1 MYTKELDSYRPK
13 ASDSEKTKELGPK
26 KIIKILFLPTY
37 QLVITPAKD
46 FFYKAVKSP
55 FLSIHRLAT
64 LDYFKSE
71 DKEPDPS
78 IRDWLRILFLRKR
91 AWEYRG
97 YGLIGLVTLS
107 IAVVVYWRMAIEVI
121 TDAFMLHP
129 LLGIICIGGASIPLC
144 GLMPLTPIFIWPKII
159 LRLLFGDVNPG
170 DVARSIDNG
179 TWKKNY
185 NSKYESVLAFLLF
198 DPVGRLAQDFPYKDS
213 HLSYLGEY
221 LDPVSHD
228 TLVNRWITSKSD
240 PRIQWR
246 LLGGD
251 IRGRV
256 QHRYVSEEVARVM
269 NTSNKQEEEK

>member
-1 MYTKELDSYRPK
+1 MYTKELGSYSTK
-13 ASDSEKTKELGPK
+13 TADSEETKELGSK
-26 KIIKILFLPTY
+26 KNIKTFPPNY
-37 QLVITPAKD
+37 QLFIKAAKKLL
-46 FFYKAVKSP
+46 YEGAKSI
-55 FLSIHRLAT
+55 FLSTRRLAT
-64 LDYFKSE
+64 FDYLKSE
-71 DKEPDPS
+71 DKTEHTS
-78 IRDWLRILFLRKR
+78 IRYWFRMLFLRKR
-91 AWEYRG
+91 AWEYRLE
-97 YGLIGLVTLS
+97 GLIE
-107 IAVVVYWRMAIEVI
+107 VVP
-121 TDAFMLHP
+121 FLMLF
-129 LLGIICIGGASIPLC
+129 LLFDQKERRRVFQKIVLYIP
-144 GLMPLTPIFIWPKII
+144 
-159 LRLLFGDVNPG
+159 FGDVNS
-170 DVARSIDNG
+170 VCIVQCINVG
-179 TWKKNY
+179 TWKKTY

-269 NTSNKQEEEK
+269 NTSHKQEEEK

>member
-1 MYTKELDSYRPK
+1 MNTQEL
-13 ASDSEKTKELGPK
+13 ASTMAKS
-26 KIIKILFLPTY
+26 LFLSTR
-37 QLVITPAKD
+37 
-46 FFYKAVKSP
+46 
-55 FLSIHRLAT
+55 RLAT
-64 LDYFKSE
+64 LNYLKSE
-71 DKEPDPS
+71 NKEPDLS

-107 IAVVVYWRMAIEVI
+107 IATIVYWRVVVEIV
-121 TDAFMLHP
+121 TDAFILHP
-129 LLGIICIGGASIPLC
+129 WIGIICAGGASIPLC
-144 GLMPLTPIFIWPKII
+144 GLIALIPIFIWPKVI

-170 DVARSIDNG
+170 DVARSIDKG

-228 TLVNRWITSKSD
+228 TLVNRWITSESD

-269 NTSNKQEEEK
+269 NTSHKQEEEK

>member
-1 MYTKELDSYRPK
+1 MYTKELGSYSTK
-13 ASDSEKTKELGPK
+13 TADSEETKELGSK
-26 KIIKILFLPTY
+26 KNIKIFPPNY
-37 QLVITPAKD
+37 QLFIKAAKRLL
-46 FFYKAVKSP
+46 YEGAKSV
-55 FLSIHRLAT
+55 FLSFYQLAT
-64 LDYFKSE
+64 FEFLKSE
-71 DKEPDPS
+71 DKTEHTS
-78 IRDWLRILFLRKR
+78 IRYWFRMLFLRKR
-91 AWEYRG
+91 AWEYRLE
-97 YGLIGLVTLS
+97 GLIEVVPFLV
-107 IAVVVYWRMAIEVI
+107 
-121 TDAFMLHP
+121 FF
-129 LLGIICIGGASIPLC
+129 LLFDRKERRRVFRKIVLYIP
-144 GLMPLTPIFIWPKII
+144 
-159 LRLLFGDVNPG
+159 FGDVNSLCI
-170 DVARSIDNG
+170 VQCINVG
-179 TWKKNY
+179 TWKKTY

-269 NTSNKQEEEK
+269 NTSHKQEEEK

>member
-1 MYTKELDSYRPK
+1 MYTKELGSYSTK
-13 ASDSEKTKELGPK
+13 TSESQKTKELGSK
-26 KIIKILFLPTY
+26 KNIKIFPPNYQLFIKAAKKLLCKGVKSLFLSFY
-37 QLVITPAKD
+37 Q
-46 FFYKAVKSP
+46 
-55 FLSIHRLAT
+55 LAT
-64 LDYFKSE
+64 LEFLKSE
-71 DKEPDPS
+71 DKTEHTS
-78 IRDWLRILFLRKR
+78 IRYWFRMLFLRKR
-91 AWEYRG
+91 VWEYRLE
-97 YGLIGLVTLS
+97 GLIE
-107 IAVVVYWRMAIEVI
+107 VVP
-121 TDAFMLHP
+121 FLMLF
-129 LLGIICIGGASIPLC
+129 LLFDRKERRRVFQKIVLYIP
-144 GLMPLTPIFIWPKII
+144 
-159 LRLLFGDVNPG
+159 FGDVNS
-170 DVARSIDNG
+170 VCIVQCINVG
-179 TWKKNY
+179 TWKKTY

-269 NTSNKQEEEK
+269 NTSHKQEEEK

>member
-1 MYTKELDSYRPK
+1 MNTQNL
-13 ASDSEKTKELGPK
+13 ASKMAQS
-26 KIIKILFLPTY
+26 LFLSTR
-37 QLVITPAKD
+37 
-46 FFYKAVKSP
+46 
-55 FLSIHRLAT
+55 RLTT
-64 LDYFKSE
+64 LDYLKSK

-97 YGLIGLVTLS
+97 YGLIGLATLS
-107 IAVVVYWRMAIEVI
+107 IATIVYWRVVVEMV
-121 TDAFMLHP
+121 TDAFILHP
-129 LLGIICIGGASIPLC
+129 WIGIICAGGASIPLC
-144 GLMPLTPIFIWPKII
+144 GLIALIPIFIWPKII
-159 LRLLFGDVNPG
+159 LRVLLGDVNPG
-170 DVARSIDNG
+170 DVARSIDKG

-185 NSKYESVLAFLLF
+185 NSKYESVLAFLVY
-198 DPVGRLAQDFPYKDS
+198 DPIGKLAQDFPYKDS

-269 NTSNKQEEEK
+269 NTSHKQEEEK

>member
-1 MYTKELDSYRPK
+1 M
-13 ASDSEKTKELGPK
+13 
-26 KIIKILFLPTY
+26 
-37 QLVITPAKD
+37 
-46 FFYKAVKSP
+46 
-55 FLSIHRLAT
+55 
-64 LDYFKSE
+64 
-71 DKEPDPS
+71 
-78 IRDWLRILFLRKR
+78 LFLRKR
-91 AWEYRG
+91 AWGYRV
-97 YGLIGLVTLS
+97 YGSIGLAALS
-107 IAVVVYWRMAIEVI
+107 KAVVVYWEIAHKMAV
-121 TDAFMLHP
+121 DAAMLDP
-129 LLGIICIGGASIPLC
+129 LLGMITAGAATIPLC
-144 GLMPLTPIFIWPKII
+144 GLIPLTPIFIWPKLI
-159 LRLLFGDVNPG
+159 LRALFGDVNPG
-170 DVARSIDNG
+170 DVARSIDKG
-179 TWKKNY
+179 TWKKTY

-269 NTSNKQEEEK
+269 NTSHKQEEEK

>member
-1 MYTKELDSYRPK
+1 MNTQNL
-13 ASDSEKTKELGPK
+13 ASKMARS
-26 KIIKILFLPTY
+26 LFLSTRR
-37 QLVITPAKD
+37 I
-46 FFYKAVKSP
+46 
-55 FLSIHRLAT
+55 AT
-64 LDYFKSE
+64 LDYLKNR

-78 IRDWLRILFLRKR
+78 IMDWLRMLFLRKR
-91 AWEYRG
+91 AWEYRLE
-97 YGLIGLVTLS
+97 GLIE
-107 IAVVVYWRMAIEVI
+107 VVP
-121 TDAFMLHP
+121 FLMLF
-129 LLGIICIGGASIPLC
+129 LLFDPEERRRVFRKIVLCIP
-144 GLMPLTPIFIWPKII
+144 
-159 LRLLFGDVNPG
+159 FGDVNSVG
-170 DVARSIDNG
+170 VAESIDAG
-179 TWKKNY
+179 TWKKTY

-198 DPVGRLAQDFPYKDS
+198 DPVGRLAQDFPYKES

-269 NTSNKQEEEK
+269 NTSHKQEEEK